1 MKNNLANHLLYH
13 NDNQN
18 GEFQHII
25 DDIKKQ
31 VEFLMTFVDPIK
43 TNVIFNIGALNGVEA
58 ILFRNY
64 LPKSQ
69 IFLFEAAL
77 VPFKLTVDNVS
88 GIPNITP
95 VLCGLGNVDGSK
107 TLNLFRNPGLNSFLE
122 EFSDLELFSDKKIL
136 AEPVPIAKAETYCL
150 KNKIEKVDLIW
161 MDVQGFEIEVF
172 KGFGNMLKDV
182 SIIQTECSW
191 KPKYHNQPSYKD
203 VYDYLH
209 QFGFVE
215 KSKQINYVDGCDDC
229 DVIFVNERIS

>member
-1 MKNNLANHLLYH
+1 MITKSNLVNHLVYY

-18 GEFQHII
+18 GEFQYII
-25 DDIKKQ
+25 DSNKKQ
-31 VEFLMTFVDPIK
+31 VEFLMKFVDPVKID
-43 TNVIFNIGALNGVEA
+43 VIFNIGALNGVEA
-58 ILFRNY
+58 LLFNNY
-64 LPKSQ
+64 LPKSH

-95 VLCGLGNVDGSK
+95 VLCGLGNSDGSE

-122 EFSDLELFSDKKIL
+122 NIDSESSFDLKIL
-136 AEPVPIAKAETYCL
+136 SEPVPIAKAETYCL
-150 KNKIEKVDLIW
+150 TNKIKKVDLIW
-161 MDVQGFEIEVF
+161 IDVQGFEIEVF

-182 SIIQTECSW
+182 SVIQTECSW

-203 VYDYLH
+203 VCDYLH

-215 KSKQINYVDGCDDC
+215 KSKQINYVDSCDDC
-229 DVIFVNERIS
+229 DVIFVNERI